1 MRKFSLIVVLTICA
15 CFMSSLAF
23 SQNEIPLDSEK
34 KKYSYAV
41 GTKIAQQLLE
51 KFDQEEADM
60 DLKAF
65 RKGIDVI
72 LAGQKPQLSDAE
84 VTAILQKQQQG
95 QMEQAAQVA
104 KKRLTIGKEFL
115 KKNKGVKGVKETKS
129 GIQYKVI
136 SKGKANG
143 KHPTVKDTV
152 VVHYQ
157 GTLIDGTV
165 FDSSYKRGEP
175 ATFPLGQV
183 IPGWTE
189 IVQLMTPGDKWA
201 VVIPSELAYGE
212 NGAGGTIGPNETL
225 LFDIELIEVK
235 K

>member
-1 MRKFSLIVVLTICA
+1 MLKILIAAVLTVSICFMTSVVLAKGDIR
-15 CFMSSLAF
+15 
-23 SQNEIPLDSEK
+23 LDSEK

-51 KFDQEEADM
+51 KFGQEEADM

-72 LAGQKPQLSDAE
+72 LAGQKPQLTEEEAN
-84 VTAILQKQQQG
+84 AILQKQQQN
-95 QMEQAAQVA
+95 QMAEAAKLA
-104 KKRLTIGKEFL
+104 KKRLSVGKEFL

-129 GIQYKVI
+129 GIQYTVI
-136 SKGKANG
+136 SKGKAKG
-143 KHPTVKDTV
+143 KHPTVHDTV

-175 ATFPLGQV
+175 ATFPLGKV

-189 IVQLMTPGDKWA
+189 IVQLMKPGDKWA